1 LPGKY
6 LLAYDAACGPCS
18 RFKAVVDFLD
28 ARELIEFVSLRQA
41 DEAGELDGV
50 APSLRNDSFHLVSPG
65 GPVLSGAD
73 ALLPLVG
80 LLLTGGE
87 AISRVLEAIPGAG
100 RAISF
105 GYSTVSR
112 LHHAGACG
120 TTAAR

>member
-28 ARELIEFVSLRQA
+28 ARGLIEFLSLRQA
-41 DEAGELDGV
+41 EEAGALESV
-50 APSLRNDSFHLVSPG
+50 APSLRYDSFHLVAPG
-65 GPVLSGAD
+65 KRALSGAE

-80 LLLTGGE
+80 LLLPGGK
-87 AISRVLEAIPGAG
+87 AISRVLEAIPGSG

-112 LHHAGACG
+112 LHYAGACG
-120 TTAAR
+120 TAAR